1 VTNDD
6 RLKRLA
12 NRCWGNVLLTVC
24 VFVASAPNSLAQSPL
39 VQKADSPSSQPTE
52 HSNGNVMKL
61 PMIVAH
67 RGASADA
74 PENTLAAFR
83 LGWKQNADAI
93 EGDFFLTSDKQI
105 VAIHDSDTQRTA
117 GVAGDVRKKSSAEL
131 RTLDVGQWKHR
142 DFAGE
147 RIPTLAEVVETIPIG
162 KTFFLEV
169 KDSARLV
176 PVLKQQLTSDPAFEK
191 LAREQLVIIA
201 FDAEVIATSKRELP
215 EVKAFWLTGFKADE
229 QTGEVRPSVEEILST
244 LKTIDADGLDCQA
257 AEHIDQHFVNRIRA
271 AGYQFHVWTIDD
283 PAVAQRFAA
292 LGVDSITTNKP
303 QSIRH
308 QLSLDPTNESR

>member
-1 VTNDD
+1 MVNENLLM
-6 RLKRLA
+6 RHPNHGWL
-12 NRCWGNVLLTVC
+12 NVLIPAIF
-24 VFVASAPNSLAQSPL
+24 FVASAPCSSAQIPLAQKS
-39 VQKADSPSSQPTE
+39 DSPSSQPTDN
-52 HSNGNVMKL
+52 SNGSVMKL

-83 LGWKQNADAI
+83 LGWEQNADAI

-131 RTLDVGQWKHR
+131 RTLDVGRWKHR
-142 DFAGE
+142 DFADE
-147 RIPTLAEVVETIPIG
+147 RIPTLAEVVETIPVG
-162 KTFFLEV
+162 KKFFLEV
-169 KDSARLV
+169 KDTARLV

-191 LAREQLVIIA
+191 LAPEQLVIIA

-215 EVKAFWLTGFKADE
+215 DVKAFWLTGFKSDE
-229 QTGEVRPSVEEILST
+229 QTGEVHPSIEEILST
-244 LKTIDADGLDCQA
+244 LQTIDADGLDCQA
-257 AEHIDQHFVNRIRA
+257 AEHIDQHFVDQIRA

-292 LGVDSITTNKP
+292 LGVDSITTNVP
-303 QSIRH
+303 QSIRQ
-308 QLSLDPTNESR
+308 QLSPDSASESR